1 MLGVVGSGGMTAA
14 AKSLRQAM
22 AGLHTWTGLLFGWLL
37 YAMFLTGA
45 VSYFREEIS
54 QWMRPEVPA
63 LRQAPDAAASTAS
76 AIAGLRQ
83 LAPGASQWVIDLAD
97 ERRNFVAA
105 SWRIGSGHGR
115 AMLDPLTGK
124 AVLARETT
132 GGEFFY
138 YFHFSLHYLP
148 RAPAR
153 WLVGLATMF
162 MLVAIISGVITHKK
176 IFTNFFTFRPG
187 KGARSWL
194 DGHNMLSV
202 WVLPFHL
209 LITYTGLITL
219 MTLYMPWGIDS
230 APGAAQ
236 VRQSLRA
243 EMTALMP
250 PGAPSGRA
258 APLADAGAMVREAE
272 RRWGSGGVSR
282 LIVDHPGDAASR
294 VRVVRSDATR
304 VSVSPRYLAF
314 DGAEGALL
322 ERRDHS
328 EPAAETRG
336 VLYGLHLG
344 RFAGIVLRWMYFLA
358 SLAGAGMVATGL
370 VLWTTKR
377 RARRRHLDAEQP
389 AVGLRLVERLNVAA
403 IAGLPV
409 AMAAFFWGNR
419 LLPAGIAGRPDWEIH
434 LFFAAW
440 LLMLFHASV
449 RPVRRA
455 WTEQFGAAAVLCATL
470 PLWSLLAGKR
480 HLLGAIRDADWVFA
494 GFELALLAAAAM
506 FAAISMK
513 TARVG
518 QELEAK
524 PRVTSGG
531 ILG

>member
-1 MLGVVGSGGMTAA
+1 MTAA

-63 LRQAPDAAASTAS
+63 LRQLPDAAASAAS
-76 AIAGLRQ
+76 AIASLQ
-83 LAPGASQWVIDLAD
+83 LLAPGASQWVVDLAD
-97 ERRNFVAA
+97 GRRNFIAA
-105 SWRIGSGHGR
+105 SWRSGGGHGR

-124 AVLARETT
+124 AIPARETT

-162 MLVAIISGVITHKK
+162 MLVAIVSGVITHKK

-209 LITYTGLITL
+209 LITYSGLITL

-230 APGAAQ
+230 APGGAQ
-236 VRQSLRA
+236 ARQSLRA

-250 PGAPSGRA
+250 AGAPSGRA
-258 APLADAGAMVREAE
+258 EPSADVRAMVREAE

-282 LIVDHPGDAASR
+282 LILDNPGDAASR

-304 VSVSPRYLAF
+304 VSVSPRYLVF
-314 DGAEGALL
+314 DGAGGALL
-322 ERRDHS
+322 EGRDRS
-328 EPAAETRG
+328 APAAETRG
-336 VLYGLHLG
+336 VLYGLHAG
-344 RFAGIVLRWMYFLA
+344 RFAGVVLRWLYFLA

-370 VLWTTKR
+370 VLWAVKR
-377 RARRRHLDAEQP
+377 RTRRHADAGP
-389 AVGLRLVERLNVAA
+389 PPPGLRLVERLNVAA

-419 LLPAGIAGRPDWEIH
+419 LLPARFAGRGEWEIH
-434 LFFAAW
+434 LFFAVW
-440 LLMLFHASV
+440 VLMLFHAGA

-455 WTEQFGAAAVLCATL
+455 WTEQFAAAAALCAAL
-470 PLWSLLAGKR
+470 PLWNLLAGNR
-480 HLLGAIRDADWVFA
+480 HLPAAIADADWVFA
-494 GFELALLAAAAM
+494 GLEFVLLAAAAM
-506 FAAISMK
+506 FAAMSIK
-513 TARVG
+513 TARTRRPG
-518 QELEAK
+518 PLPCTRA
-524 PRVTSGG
+524 G
-531 ILG
+531 